1 VLLEDTGALCGLFFA
16 LTGVLLAHF
25 TEEPRWD
32 ALGSL
37 AIGILLVVIA
47 LVLAV
52 EMKGLL
58 IGESATPEMQQ
69 AIVDAMTN
77 APQVRRL
84 IHLRTEHLGP
94 DDVLV
99 GAKLEFDSDLTVPA
113 LAKAIDDVEA
123 RVRSVVPAARVMYL
137 EPDVHRGD

>member
-1 VLLEDTGALCGLFFA
+1 MKGFCEFLVGLF
-16 LTGVLLAHF
+16 VVV
-25 TEEPRWD
+25 
-32 ALGSL
+32 
-37 AIGILLVVIA
+37 LVVMFIA
-47 LVLAV
+47 
-52 EMKGLL
+52 
-58 IGESATPEMQQ
+58 SAGDDYCKDHRNGPGCVDGRSISDKADQTLKDRHEADDKAMQQ

-99 GAKLEFDSDLTVPA
+99 GAKLEFDPDLTVPA